1 MTGHSWDI
9 KNTAADE
16 YTFIRVTAA
25 HYPLLTELYA
35 DAFGSRLTVEDIRRR
50 YDTLALGCEHIA
62 FIAIHTSSLVP
73 AAYYGVFPHLVF
85 RENEKLLVAQ
95 SGDTMTH
102 SAHRKKGLFVILAR
116 LTYAECEKKG
126 IRYIYGFPND
136 NSLPGFLK
144 HLQWKEVDQVTRY
157 DLKLT
162 WKTFPLSRLSKKS
175 PLIRKWQLSLA
186 KRLLRK
192 YRSTP
197 VDSFHNP
204 LENGYYRVYRDQA
217 FLQYKE
223 TADKLFIRIEGV
235 TCWIRLTDVI
245 WIGETDN
252 YNGITERIIRKLKR
266 VAFWS
271 GYNTIVLNLN
281 ESIPLPETLSAFRPA
296 GGDTACFYLPDQKEP
311 INLLITGADFDT
323 W

>member
-1 MTGHSWDI
+1 MTGHSGDI
-9 KNTAADE
+9 KKTAADE

-50 YDTLALGCEHIA
+50 YDTLALGGEHVA
-62 FIAIHTSSLVP
+62 FMALHTASHTP
-73 AAYYGVFPHLVF
+73 AAYYGVFPHQVF
-85 RENEKLLVAQ
+85 REKERILVAQ

-144 HLQWKEVDQVTRY
+144 HLQWKETDHVTRY
-157 DLKLT
+157 DLKLK
-162 WKTFPLSRLSKKS
+162 WKTFPLSRLSRKS
-175 PLIRKWQLSLA
+175 SLLRKWQLSLA
-186 KRLLRK
+186 KNLFRK
-192 YRSTP
+192 YRSAP
-197 VDSFHNP
+197 ADCFHNP
-204 LENGYYRVYRDQA
+204 LKNGYYRVYRDRA
-217 FLQYKE
+217 YLQYKE
-223 TADKLFIRIEGV
+223 TPDKLFIRVEGV
-235 TCWIRLTDVI
+235 SFWIRLTDVI
-245 WIGETDN
+245 WIGEIDN
-252 YNGITERIIRKLKR
+252 YNGVTERIIRKLKR

-281 ESIPLPETLSAFRPA
+281 ESIPLPESLNGFRPA
-296 GGDTACFYLPDQKEP
+296 GKDVSCFYLPGQQEP
-311 INLLITGADFDT
+311 IPLLITGADFDT

>member
-1 MTGHSWDI
+1 MTGNGGDI
-9 KNTAADE
+9 RKTVTDE
-16 YTFIRVTAA
+16 YTFTRVTAA

-35 DAFGSRLTVEDIRRR
+35 DAFGSRLTIEDIRKR
-50 YDTLALGCEHIA
+50 YDTPAPGCEHIA
-62 FIAIHTSSLVP
+62 FIALHTASLAP

-85 RENEKLLVAQ
+85 REHEKILVAQ

-102 SAHRKKGLFVILAR
+102 SAHRKKGLFVTLAR

-162 WKTFPLSRLSKKS
+162 FKTFPLSRLSKKS

-186 KRLLRK
+186 TRLLRK
-192 YRSTP
+192 YRSTA

-204 LENGYYRVYRDQA
+204 LTNGYYRVYRDSA
-217 FLQYKE
+217 YLRYKE
-223 TADKLFIRIEGV
+223 TPDKLFIRIEDI
-235 TCWIRLTDVI
+235 TFWIRLTDVI
-245 WIGETDN
+245 WIGEMDN
-252 YNGITERIIRKLKR
+252 YHGITERIIRKLKR
-266 VAFWS
+266 FAFWS

-281 ESIPLPETLSAFRPA
+281 ESIPLPEPLKAFRPA
-296 GGDTACFYLPDQKEP
+296 GKDVSCFYLPDQKAP
-311 INLLITGADFDT
+311 ISLLITGADFDT